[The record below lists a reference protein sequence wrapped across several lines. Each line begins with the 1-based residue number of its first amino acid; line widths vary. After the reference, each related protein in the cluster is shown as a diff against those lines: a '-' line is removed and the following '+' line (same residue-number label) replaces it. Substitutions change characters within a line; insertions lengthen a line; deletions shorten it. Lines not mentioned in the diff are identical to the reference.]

1 MSEVFRVRCRCG
13 AVEIE
18 ISGDPVAQF
27 SCYCDIN
34 AYPASEAKVAR
45 YWNIRK
51 YQQTIIFSLFT
62 NCLLYTAKLFGE
74 AF

>member
-34 AYPASEAKVAR
+34 AHPASEAKVAR
-45 YWNIRK
+45 YWNI
-51 YQQTIIFSLFT
+51 
-62 NCLLYTAKLFGE
+62 
-74 AF
+74 